1 MNHPMKKLSYFAFTI
16 CLVFSVLTANAQ
28 FNKPLQS
35 PTQRKTSNVAKY
47 NVGISGGLSLTHW
60 IHTGGLE
67 NDFDQPITDGLGP
80 VFGVS
85 VERLLNN
92 RMSVSLEGFYAMRKT
107 SLNYNSLNS
116 LAISYGNSSDY
127 KKHFSIDYNQI
138 EIQVPVTFYLSST
151 LNTRIRPYVFIA
163 PRISIPLNG
172 TEKLQIQ
179 LLDSLG
185 NFQQTADGNS
195 TAIDVQTDLNKSNFR
210 QFNVGLV
217 GGVGVLF
224 KINLNNYYFL
234 VKADASF
241 NYNLINS
248 YTKNEQDANVANV
261 LGVGYIEPT
270 LLGKRFI
277 TDGTIKATVLFPLK
291 KQLKGACMKWGE
303 YD

>member
-1 MNHPMKKLSYFAFTI
+1 MKKLSYFAITI
-16 CLVFSVLTANAQ
+16 CLVFNALTANAQ

-35 PTQRKTSNVAKY
+35 PSQRKTSNVAKY

-107 SLNYNSLNS
+107 SLTYNSLNQ
-116 LAISYGNSSDY
+116 LAISYGSSSDY
-127 KKHFSIDYNQI
+127 KKDFSIEYNQI
-138 EIQVPVTFYLSST
+138 EVQVPVTFYLSST
-151 LNTRIRPYVFIA
+151 LNARIKPYVFVA
-163 PRISIPLNG
+163 PRVSIPMNG
-172 TEKLQIQ
+172 TEKMQIELFDVQ
-179 LLDSLG
+179 DNES
-185 NFQQTADGNS
+185 NS
-195 TAIDVQTDLNKSNFR
+195 STINVQTDLNKSNFR
-210 QFNVGLV
+210 QFNAGLV
-217 GGVGVLF
+217 GGAGVLF
-224 KINLNNYYFL
+224 KINTNNYYFL
-234 VKADASF
+234 VKVDASY

-248 YTKNEQDANVANV
+248 YTKAEQDATVTNV
-261 LGVGYIEPT
+261 LGVGYIEPS

>member
-1 MNHPMKKLSYFAFTI
+1 MKKLSYFAFTI
-16 CLVFSVLTANAQ
+16 CFIFCVTTANAQ

-35 PTQRKTSNVAKY
+35 PNQKKTSSVAKY

-67 NDFDQPITDGLGP
+67 NDFEQPITDGLGP

-85 VERLLNN
+85 VERLLNS
-92 RMSVSLEGFYAMRKT
+92 RMSVSLEGFYAMKKT
-107 SLNYNSLNS
+107 SLNYNAIKT

-127 KKHFSIDYNQI
+127 KKHFSIEYNQI
-138 EIQVPVTFYLSST
+138 EVQVPLTFYLSST
-151 LNTRIRPYVFIA
+151 QNARIKPYVFVA

-172 TEKLQIQ
+172 TEKLEIQ

-185 NFQQTADGNS
+185 NFQQNSDGNS
-195 TAIDVQTDLNKSNFR
+195 INVQTDLNKSNFR

-224 KINLNNYYFL
+224 KINMNNYYFL
-234 VKADASF
+234 VKVDASY

-248 YTKNEQDANVANV
+248 YTEDEKNATVPNV
-261 LGVGYIEPT
+261 LGVGYIEPS

-277 TDGTIKATVLFPLK
+277 TDGTVKATVLFPLK
-291 KQLKGACMKWGE
+291 KQLKGACMRWGE

>member
-1 MNHPMKKLSYFAFTI
+1 MNHSMKRLSYFAFTI
-16 CLVFSVLTANAQ
+16 CLVFGALTANAQ

-35 PTQRKTSNVAKY
+35 PSQRKTSNVAKY

-67 NDFDQPITDGLGP
+67 NDFEQPITDGLGP

-85 VERLLNN
+85 VERLLNS

-107 SLNYNSLNS
+107 SLYYNSLNS

-127 KKHFSIDYNQI
+127 KKNFSIEYNQI
-138 EIQVPVTFYLSST
+138 EVQVPLTFYLSST
-151 LNTRIRPYVFIA
+151 LNTRIRPYVFVA
-163 PRISIPLNG
+163 PRISIPMNG
-172 TEKLQIQ
+172 TEKMELE
-179 LLDSLG
+179 LFDVLDNNGNPSLI
-185 NFQQTADGNS
+185 N
-195 TAIDVQTDLNKSNFR
+195 VQTDLNKSNFR
-210 QFNVGLV
+210 QFNVGIV
-217 GGVGVLF
+217 GGAGVLF
-224 KINLNNYYFL
+224 KITTSNYYFL

-248 YTKNEQDANVANV
+248 FTKAEQDATVANV
-261 LGVGYIEPT
+261 LGVGYIEPS

>member
-1 MNHPMKKLSYFAFTI
+1 MKKLSYFAFITCFI
-16 CLVFSVLTANAQ
+16 FSITTANAQ

-35 PTQRKTSNVAKY
+35 PNQKKTSSVAKY

-67 NDFDQPITDGLGP
+67 NDFEQPITDGLGP

-85 VERLLNN
+85 VERLLTN
-92 RMSVSLEGFYAMRKT
+92 RMSVGLEGFYAMRKT
-107 SLNYNSLNS
+107 ALNYNSLNQ
-116 LAISYGNSSDY
+116 LALSYGNSSDY
-127 KKHFSIDYNQI
+127 KKHFSIEYNQI
-138 EIQVPVTFYLSST
+138 EVQIPVTFYLSST
-151 LNTRIRPYVFIA
+151 QNARIKPYVFVA

-172 TEKLQIQ
+172 TEKMEIQ
-179 LLDSLG
+179 LIDSLG
-185 NFQQTADGNS
+185 NFQQNSNGNS
-195 TAIDVQTDLNKSNFR
+195 INVQADLNKSNFR
-210 QFNVGLV
+210 QFNVGLT
-217 GGVGVLF
+217 GGLGVLF
-224 KINLNNYYFL
+224 KINMNNYYFL
-234 VKADASF
+234 VKVDASY

-248 YTKNEQDANVANV
+248 YTEDEKNATVPNV
-261 LGVGYIEPT
+261 LGVGYIEPS

>member
-1 MNHPMKKLSYFAFTI
+1 MKKLSYFAFTI
-16 CLVFSVLTANAQ
+16 CLVFSALTANAQ

-35 PTQRKTSNVAKY
+35 ATQRKTSNVAKY

-67 NDFDQPITDGLGP
+67 NDFEQPITDGLGP

-107 SLNYNSLNS
+107 SLNYNAIKT
-116 LAISYGNSSDY
+116 LAISYENSSDY
-127 KKHFSIDYNQI
+127 KKHFSIEYNQLEVQI
-138 EIQVPVTFYLSST
+138 PFTYYLSST
-151 LNTRIRPYVFIA
+151 QNAHIKPYAFLA

-172 TEKLQIQ
+172 TEKLEFQ

-185 NFQQTADGNS
+185 NLQQNSDGSSIN
-195 TAIDVQTDLNKSNFR
+195 VQTDLNKSNFR
-210 QFNVGLV
+210 QFNIGFT

-224 KINLNNYYFL
+224 KINMNNYYFL
-234 VKADASF
+234 VKVDASY

-248 YTKNEQDANVANV
+248 YTKDEKDATVANV
-261 LGVGYIEPT
+261 LGVGYIEPS

-291 KQLKGACMKWGE
+291 KQLKGACMRWGE

>member
-1 MNHPMKKLSYFAFTI
+1 MNHSMKRLSYFAFTI
-16 CLVFSVLTANAQ
+16 CLVFGALTANAQ

-35 PTQRKTSNVAKY
+35 PSQRKTSNVAKY

-67 NDFDQPITDGLGP
+67 NDFEQPITDGLGP

-85 VERLLNN
+85 VERLLNS

-107 SLNYNSLNS
+107 SLYYNSLNS

-127 KKHFSIDYNQI
+127 KKNFSIEYNQI
-138 EIQVPVTFYLSST
+138 EIQVPVTFYLSNAI
-151 LNTRIRPYVFIA
+151 NTRIRPYVFAA

-172 TEKLQIQ
+172 TEKMEYQF
-179 LLDSLG
+179 LDS
-185 NFQQTADGNS
+185 NS
-195 TAIDVQTDLNKSNFR
+195 ANSESDSLNVQTDLNKSNFR
-210 QFNVGLV
+210 KWNVGIV

-224 KINLNNYYFL
+224 KINMNNYYFL
-234 VKADASF
+234 VKVDASYNF
-241 NYNLINS
+241 NLINS
-248 YTKNEQDANVANV
+248 FTDDEKNATVPNV
-261 LGVGYIEPT
+261 LGVGYIEPS

-277 TDGTIKATVLFPLK
+277 TDGTVKATVLFPLK

>member
-1 MNHPMKKLSYFAFTI
+1 MKRLSHFAFTI
-16 CLVFSVLTANAQ
+16 CLVLSTLTVNAQ

-35 PTQRKTSNVAKY
+35 PSQKKTSNVAKY
-47 NVGISGGLSLTHW
+47 NVGITGGLSLTHW

-107 SLNYNSLNS
+107 SLNYNAIKT
-116 LAISYGNSSDY
+116 LAISYGVSSDY
-127 KKHFSIDYNQI
+127 QKHFSIEYNQI
-138 EIQVPVTFYLSST
+138 EIQAPLTYYLSST
-151 LNTRIRPYVFIA
+151 QNARIKPYVFVT
-163 PRISIPLNG
+163 PRISITLNG
-172 TEKLQIQ
+172 TEKMEKQ

-185 NFQQTADGNS
+185 NFQLDADGNPS
-195 TAIDVQTDLNKSNFR
+195 SILVQTDLNKSNFR
-210 QFNVGLV
+210 QFNVGIV
-217 GGVGVLF
+217 GGLGVLF
-224 KINLNNYYFL
+224 KINMNNYYFL
-234 VKADASF
+234 VKVDASY

-248 YTKNEQDANVANV
+248 YTKDEKEANVPNV
-261 LGVGYIEPT
+261 LGVGYIEPS

-277 TDGTIKATVLFPLK
+277 TDATLKATILFPLK
-291 KQLKGACMKWGE
+291 KQLKGACMRWGE

>member
-1 MNHPMKKLSYFAFTI
+1 MKKISYFTFTI
-16 CLVFSVLTANAQ
+16 CLVFNVLTANAQ

-35 PTQRKTSNVAKY
+35 ATQRKTSNVAKY

-67 NDFDQPITDGLGP
+67 NNFEQPITDGLGP

-107 SLNYNSLNS
+107 SLTYNAIKP

-127 KKHFSIDYNQI
+127 QKHFSIEYNQI
-138 EIQVPVTFYLSST
+138 EIQVPLTYYLSST
-151 LNTRIRPYVFIA
+151 QNARIKPYVFVA

-172 TEKLQIQ
+172 TEKMEKQ

-185 NFQQTADGNS
+185 NFQVDDNGNPTS
-195 TAIDVQTDLNKSNFR
+195 INVQADLNKSNFR
-210 QFNVGLV
+210 QFNVGIV

-224 KINLNNYYFL
+224 KINMNNYYFL
-234 VKADASF
+234 VKVDASY

-248 YTKNEQDANVANV
+248 YTEDEKNATVANV
-261 LGVGYIEPT
+261 LGVGYIEPS
-270 LLGKRFI
+270 LLGKRYI

>member
-1 MNHPMKKLSYFAFTI
+1 MKRLSYLTFTI
-16 CLVFSVLTANAQ
+16 CLAFSSLTANAQ

-35 PTQRKTSNVAKY
+35 ASQRKTSNVAKY
-47 NVGISGGLSLTHW
+47 NVGISGGLSITHW

-67 NDFDQPITDGLGP
+67 NDFEQPITDGLGP
-80 VFGVS
+80 VFGIS

-92 RMSVSLEGFYAMRKT
+92 RMSVSLEGFYAMRET
-107 SLNYNSLNS
+107 ALSYNSINQ
-116 LAISYGNSSDY
+116 LALSYGNSSDY

-138 EIQVPVTFYLSST
+138 EIQVPLTFYLSGT

-185 NFQQTADGNS
+185 NFQQNTDENS
-195 TAIDVQTDLNKSNFR
+195 IAIDTQTGLNKSNFR
-210 QFNVGLV
+210 QFNIGLL
-217 GGVGVLF
+217 GGAGVLF
-224 KINLNNYYFL
+224 KFNMNNYYFL
-234 VKADASF
+234 VKVDASY

-248 YTKNEQDANVANV
+248 FTKAEQDATVANV
-261 LGVGYIEPT
+261 LGVGYIEPS

>member
-1 MNHPMKKLSYFAFTI
+1 MNHSMKKLSYFAFTI
-16 CLVFSVLTANAQ
+16 CLVFGTLTANAQ

-35 PTQRKTSNVAKY
+35 ASQRKTSNVAKY

-60 IHTGGLE
+60 IHMGGLE

-107 SLNYNSLNS
+107 ALNYNSLNS
-116 LAISYGNSSDY
+116 LAVSYGASSDY
-127 KKHFSIDYNQI
+127 KKSFTIEYNQI
-138 EIQVPVTFYLSST
+138 EVQVPVTFYLSSP
-151 LNTRIRPYVFIA
+151 LNTRIRPYVFVA
-163 PRISIPLNG
+163 PRVSIPMNG
-172 TEKLQIQ
+172 TEKMELELFDVQ
-179 LLDSLG
+179 DNEG
-185 NFQQTADGNS
+185 NAS
-195 TAIDVQTDLNKSNFR
+195 SIDFQTDLNKSNFR
-210 QFNVGLV
+210 QFNAGLV

-224 KINLNNYYFL
+224 KINMNNYYFL
-234 VKADASF
+234 VKVDASY

-248 YTKNEQDANVANV
+248 YTEDEKNATVPNV
-261 LGVGYIEPT
+261 LGVGYIEPS

-277 TDGTIKATVLFPLK
+277 TDGTVKATVLFPLK